1 MNAIALASG
10 LWIGRRYLIVKKAS
24 FERRQQSPD
33 YGKIKSGLNRF
44 DPMQYAQSL
53 NENGRDS
60 YYKYKD
66 STKIKELEKRV
77 TINLGPT
84 APEWLWRSAIAEL
97 KEVSTPE
104 IILKAFTQLNFK
116 DVIVRSMGVR
126 NDALRNQV
134 IKEWFQSFKH
144 WKGDASSLSL
154 VWLKIRGMPSNAWE
168 LKSFKKIVESWGE
181 FLTLDQ
187 ETLSMEAFDVGRLLM
202 VTSCKYKIDEWI
214 NVIVKGRNYYV
225 QVWEEE
231 CDDPFDVKGVK
242 HIDHQI
248 NTNSISNSVKD
259 GASHADSQFKDKEE
273 GILYGEKYK
282 KAEKLANQK
291 EYSEKMDELALE
303 SNAGD
308 NELVV
313 FRDINAPPN
322 ENCANRGTIKG
333 TEPKV
338 DFEHPNPWY
347 ADSLMGTNTVDIQE
361 SPLVEEVQETAIQMV
376 QENQNKLQAVNEN
389 AVLEKSP
396 DIHTEPNNGE
406 SEFKLLPAF
415 IIPKVLR
422 AKKRKELRALCDSL
436 EEYDRISGGYQ
447 SSNNNNSNSISS
459 GDIANRNEVIL
470 RELKDAIEVNKI
482 LNVNFHE
489 SDEATLNRLLQLE
502 VVELKRRKQLNPGC

>member
-1 MNAIALASG
+1 MNAIDLASG
-10 LWIGRRYLIVKKAS
+10 LWIGRRHLIVKKAN
-24 FERRQQSPD
+24 FERRQQSPV
-33 YGKIKSGLNRF
+33 YGKIKSGMNRF
-44 DPMQYAQSL
+44 DPVQYTQCL
-53 NENGRDS
+53 NEDGRDS
-60 YYKYKD
+60 HCKYKD

-84 APEWLWRSAIAEL
+84 ASEWLWRSAIAEL

-116 DVIVRSMGVR
+116 DVIVRSMGGKFMIITFPSIEVR

-144 WKGDASSLSL
+144 WKGDAASLSRL
-154 VWLKIRGMPSNAWE
+154 VWLKIRGMPLNAWE
-168 LKSFKKIVESWGE
+168 LKSFKKIAESWGE

-214 NVIVKGRNYYV
+214 NVIVKGRNYHV

-242 HIDHQI
+242 HIDHQL
-248 NTNSISNSVKD
+248 NTNSISNSVNN
-259 GASHADSQFKDKEE
+259 GASHADPQFKEKGE
-273 GILYGEKYK
+273 GTLYGEKYNI
-282 KAEKLANQK
+282 AEKSANQK

-308 NELVV
+308 KALIV

-322 ENCANRGTIKG
+322 ENCANRVLINE
-333 TEPKV
+333 TEPIV
-338 DFEHPNPWY
+338 DLENPIPLS
-347 ADSLMGTNTVDIQE
+347 ADPLMGTNTADIQE
-361 SPLVEEVQETAIQMV
+361 SPLAEEVQETPIQMV
-376 QENQNKLQAVNEN
+376 QGNQNKLQAVNEN
-389 AVLEKSP
+389 EVVEKSP
-396 DIHTEPNNGE
+396 NIHVEPKMGSRNSNCC
-406 SEFKLLPAF
+406 LL
-415 IIPKVLR
+415 
-422 AKKRKELRALCDSL
+422 SL
-436 EEYDRISGGYQ
+436 FQ
-447 SSNNNNSNSISS
+447 KCNNNNSNSISS

-470 RELKDAIEVNKI
+470 RELKDAIEVNKL

-489 SDEATLNRLLQLE
+489 SDEVTLNRLLQLE
-502 VVELKRRKQLNPGC
+502 VEELKRRKQLNPGC